1 MNSIIIKQFD
11 KQSIEM
17 MRTEI
22 QSALDHIKTKY
33 GLSELKLETINYQLS
48 SFSSKI
54 SGIVE
59 NEEMINYKQ
68 NEAKFFAAKNGLPPD
83 FIGSE
88 FAMDRD
94 VFTITHLVT
103 SRPKYPITAHC
114 KENGKTL
121 NLLRNVSKN
130 YWKNIESSP
139 LHIKMKKTIY
149 CAIESA
155 KEQAL
160 LSFISGKKIA

>member
-59 NEEMINYKQ
+59 SDEMNNYKQ

-114 KENGKTL
+114 KENGKTFKFTTQRIKEL
-121 NLLRNVSKN
+121 LEKHRVITITYQDEQNNLLR
-130 YWKNIESSP
+130 Y
-139 LHIKMKKTIY
+139 
-149 CAIESA
+149 
-155 KEQAL
+155 
-160 LSFISGKKIA
+160 

>member
-114 KENGKTL
+114 KENGKTFKFTTQRIKEL
-121 NLLRNVSKN
+121 LEKHRVITITYQDEQNNLLR
-130 YWKNIESSP
+130 Y
-139 LHIKMKKTIY
+139 
-149 CAIESA
+149 
-155 KEQAL
+155 
-160 LSFISGKKIA
+160 

>member
-59 NEEMINYKQ
+59 NEEMNNYKQ

-114 KENGKTL
+114 KENGKTFKFTTQRIKEL
-121 NLLRNVSKN
+121 LEKHRVITITYQDEQNNLLR
-130 YWKNIESSP
+130 Y
-139 LHIKMKKTIY
+139 
-149 CAIESA
+149 
-155 KEQAL
+155 
-160 LSFISGKKIA
+160 